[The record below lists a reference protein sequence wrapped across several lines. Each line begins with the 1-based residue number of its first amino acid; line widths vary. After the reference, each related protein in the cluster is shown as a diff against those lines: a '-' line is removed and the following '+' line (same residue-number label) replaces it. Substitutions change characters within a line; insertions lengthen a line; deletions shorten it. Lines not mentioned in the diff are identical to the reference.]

1 MPGLLDHASVMMC
14 PHGGTVQATPSS
26 TAVQIA
32 GAPALT
38 ASDVFVI
45 AGCAFVIATV
55 PSPCVTVQW
64 VQPAAQSTISRRS
77 DADRSERRTVPR
89 GDASAAGAGE
99 SITAVQATCQRAV
112 RRAHEPR
119 PTTAFRSRIDFVSHQ
134 AAQASAT
141 RRMWIR

>member
-1 MPGLLDHASVMMC
+1 MPGLLTTASVMMC
-14 PHGGTVQATPSS
+14 PHGGTVQGSPSS

-64 VQPAAQSTISRRS
+64 VQPAAQSTISGNPTLT
-77 DADRSERRTVPR
+77 E
-89 GDASAAGAGE
+89 ASVGLCLAATQAPQGPVT
-99 SITAVQATCQRAV
+99 IT
-112 RRAHEPR
+112 
-119 PTTAFRSRIDFVSHQ
+119 
-134 AAQASAT
+134 AAQANVSGL
-141 RRMWIR
+141 